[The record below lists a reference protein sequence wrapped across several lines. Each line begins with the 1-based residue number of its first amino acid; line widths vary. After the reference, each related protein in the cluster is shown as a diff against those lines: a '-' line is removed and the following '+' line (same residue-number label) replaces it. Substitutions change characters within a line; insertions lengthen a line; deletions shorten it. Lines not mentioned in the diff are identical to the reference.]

1 MSTQGPKRKIRMAG
15 ILATTALVV
24 GAAWSAAPSR
34 AEAGN
39 VTALKQQSAAFAEV
53 AAKVTPAV
61 VFIEVEKTLRQTG
74 GRGNPFGEG
83 PMRGFGDELF
93 RRFFGPNMPQQG
105 MPEMPYK
112 QEGQGSGFIVGQDG
126 YIVTNN
132 HVVGEADKVTVT
144 MVDGRE
150 FEAKVVGTDP
160 DSDVAVIKVDA
171 TGLPTLE
178 LGDSDAAQV
187 GEWVLAVGSPFGL
200 QHSVTA
206 GIVSA
211 KSRNDVGITGF
222 PDFIQTDAAINPG
235 NSGGPLVDLD
245 GKVIGLN
252 TAILSRSGGSMGIGF
267 AIPINNVRWA
277 KDQIVNNGS
286 VSRGYLGVALQGM
299 DKNVA
304 ESFGADGK
312 GALVADVTPDS
323 PAHKAGL
330 KQGDVVTKLNGDEVA
345 DASSLKNKVAMLTPG
360 ERAALEVLRD
370 GQAQSLSV
378 QLGERPKD
386 LESVARGV
394 APVSELGLSVQ
405 ELDGDIASQL
415 GLEGQKGVVITQVE
429 PGSAAAEAGLE
440 RGQLIKE
447 VNRNAISSVREYN
460 DAVKNTPEGK
470 AVLLL
475 VTDGKVSRF
484 VAIRLS

>member
-1 MSTQGPKRKIRMAG
+1 MSSQGQKHPVKLAG
-15 ILATTALVV
+15 VLAAAALAA
-24 GAAWSAAPSR
+24 GAGWFAAPSTVD
-34 AEAGN
+34 AGN
-39 VTALKQQSAAFAEV
+39 VGALKQQSAAFAEV

-61 VFIEVEKTLRQTG
+61 VFIEVEKTLEQAG
-74 GRGNPFGEG
+74 GRGNPFGQG
-83 PMRGFGDELF
+83 PRRGSGDELF
-93 RRFFGPNMPQQG
+93 RHFFGPNMPQEG
-105 MPEMPYK
+105 MPETPFK
-112 QEGQGSGFIVGQDG
+112 QEGQGSGFVISQDG
-126 YIVTNN
+126 YIITNN
-132 HVVGEADKVTVT
+132 HVVGDADKVTVT

-187 GEWVLAVGSPFGL
+187 GDWVLAVGSPFGL

-211 KSRNDVGITGF
+211 KSRNNVGITGF

-245 GKVIGLN
+245 GKAIGLN
-252 TAILSRSGGSMGIGF
+252 TAILSRSGGFMGIGF
-267 AIPINNVRWA
+267 AIPIDNVRWA
-277 KDQIVNNGS
+277 KDQIVDKGS

-304 ESFGADGK
+304 QSFGSDGK

-323 PAHKAGL
+323 PAYKGGL
-330 KQGDVVTKLNGDEVA
+330 KQGDVVTKLNGEVMA
-345 DASSLKNKVAMLTPG
+345 DASTLKNKVAMLTPG
-360 ERAALEVLRD
+360 ASAALEVLRD

-378 QLGERPKD
+378 ELGERPKD
-386 LESVARGV
+386 LESAARGV

-405 ELDGDIASQL
+405 DLDGDIAAQL
-415 GLEGQKGVVITQVE
+415 GFEGLKGVVITQVE

-447 VNRNAISSVREYN
+447 VNRTPIASVREYN
-460 DAVKNTPEGK
+460 DAVKKTPERK
-470 AVLLL
+470 AILLL

-484 VAIRLS
+484 VAIRLK